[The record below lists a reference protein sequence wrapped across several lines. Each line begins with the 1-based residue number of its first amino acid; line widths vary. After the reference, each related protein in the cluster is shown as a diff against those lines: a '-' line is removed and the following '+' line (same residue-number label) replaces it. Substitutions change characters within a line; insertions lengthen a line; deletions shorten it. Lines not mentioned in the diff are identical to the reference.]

1 MTHGLLKVV
10 GITALAAGIAFS
22 QNGPGGQRGQHGRGE
37 MFGRMGADLNLTD
50 TQKQQMRSIFMSSHQ
65 AAQTVDDQI
74 KQNRDALAAAVK
86 SGAPE
91 TEIDRLSASLGPLMA
106 QSTSIHTKAFAK
118 FYATLTQEQKD
129 KLGDRFMGMMNGMG
143 GGRPGMRPSGRP
155 ARPAAN

>member
-37 MFGRMGADLNLTD
+37 MIGRLGADLNLTD

-65 AAQTVDDQI
+65 AAQSVDEQI
-74 KQNRDALAAAVK
+74 KTNRDALAAAVK

-91 TEIDRLSASLGPLMA
+91 AEIDRLSASLGTAGSYKEIGDMLGPLSVGA
-106 QSTSIHTKAFAK
+106 LSQAFGLAAGFVACGVAGLASI
-118 FYATLTQEQKD
+118 L
-129 KLGDRFMGMMNGMG
+129 LV
-143 GGRPGMRPSGRP
+143 GRGEPS
-155 ARPAAN
+155 